1 MAMSLLVCDLASQHF
16 SNAIVPV
23 AREADFPDLGRRVPW
38 IIRRDFSHMGS
49 SAESKRCGVTEGV
62 LRQNAIL
69 MHSLQKQP
77 PKDRRLGPSLCA
89 SVSGS

>member
-38 IIRRDFSHMGS
+38 IIRRDASDIGS
-49 SAESKRCGVTEGV
+49 ASESKRYAVT
-62 LRQNAIL
+62 QASIL
-69 MHSLQKQP
+69 AGGHFPGNRLFIPNPIATHSTT
-77 PKDRRLGPSLCA
+77 
-89 SVSGS
+89 